1 MLYKL
6 DVLNGSLNKLFVS
19 DVFEYEVAID
29 SDATFLDLKYETCE
43 SCSVTIYGNENLVG
57 GENHI
62 LIEVFDEKVVTYTLK
77 VNKEMTE
84 KTFEVLEDVPVKNEL
99 ISKMLAPG
107 IGTICFL
114 LIVICFN
121 IIFRKK

>member
-6 DVLNGSLNKLFVS
+6 DVLNGSLNNLFVS

-29 SDATFLDLKYETCE
+29 SDATFLDLEYETCE
-43 SCSVTIYGNENLVG
+43 SCIVTIYGNENLVG
-57 GENHI
+57 GENHV
-62 LIEVFDEKVVTYTLK
+62 LIEVYDKKVITYTLK

-84 KTFEVLEDVPVKNEL
+84 KTFELVDDIHVKNEM
-99 ISKMLAPG
+99 ISKLLAPG

-114 LIVICFN
+114 LIVICFS